1 MALRASLE
9 IRSSLIH
16 PHRNSLERGGR
27 EGEREEEEEEKNVIQ
42 TFKLAHI
49 SPSIK

>member
-27 EGEREEEEEEKNVIQ
+27 EGEREEEEKNVIQ